1 MSPSPPVNHEYHF
14 YDADGNPA
22 GGHSWGQGYA
32 IAWQNGPL
40 GRGAER
46 KPPNGA
52 FVEDILSAAIARMEF
67 YQRTKFACEDNA
79 EALRGMYAARAALQ
93 RRTRGREERNVEG
106 THAL

>member
-1 MSPSPPVNHEYHF
+1 MSQHAPINHEYHF
-14 YDADGNPA
+14 LDADGNPA
-22 GGHSWGQGYA
+22 GGQSWGQGYA

-52 FVEDILSAAIARMEF
+52 FVEDILSAAIERMEF
-67 YQRTKFACEDNA
+67 YQRSKFACEDNA
-79 EALRGMYAARAALQ
+79 EALRNMYAARAALQ
-93 RRTRGREERNVEG
+93 RRTRERINREVEG